1 MDYMESIFY
10 FKALADE
17 TRIRLFN
24 ILLNHEMSVNDL
36 VSLMGMGQSRI
47 SRHLKILTDS
57 GIIQCRRDGIWAFFS
72 VSKTGKEKRFVDAIR
87 FLFDEE
93 PELAEDLKNAE
104 TVVTDR
110 KRKSKQ
116 FFNKIAHKWDDLKQ
130 QIIGDFDLNGAI
142 LKHVERCA
150 YAVDMGCGTG
160 QLLHRLKNLAAV
172 SVGVDSSPQMLE
184 QARKLFSADNGSI
197 ELRLGELEHLPVGD
211 NQADYVII
219 AMVLHHISAPEKA
232 IVEAARILKRKG
244 KLIIADFEKHEDE
257 DMREKYGDRWLGF
270 SRKEIKTYLSDN
282 GFNLNLTE
290 SFDMNQSLKLNIY
303 KAEKNNN

>member
-1 MDYMESIFY
+1 MESINY

-24 ILLNHEMSVNDL
+24 ILLKHEMSVNDL

-72 VSKTGKEKRFVDAIR
+72 VSKAGQEKKFVDAIR

-93 PELAEDLKNAE
+93 PEFSEDLKNAE
-104 TVVTDR
+104 TVIADR

-116 FFNKIAHKWDDLKQ
+116 FFNRIAHKWDDLKQ

-142 LKHVERCA
+142 LKHVKKCA

-160 QLLHRLKNLAAV
+160 SLLHRLKDLATVA
-172 SVGVDSSPQMLE
+172 VGVDSSPQMLE
-184 QARKLFSADNGSI
+184 QARRLFSDANGSV

-211 NQADYVII
+211 SQADFVII
-219 AMVLHHISAPEKA
+219 SMVLHHLPAPEKA
-232 IVEAARILKRKG
+232 IVEAGRILKNKG
-244 KLIIADFEKHEDE
+244 KLIIADFEKHQDE
-257 DMREKYGDRWLGF
+257 DMRDKYGDRWLGF
-270 SRKEIKTYLSDN
+270 SKKEIKTYLTDIR
-282 GFNLNLTE
+282 FALTLSE
-290 SFDMNQSLKLNIY
+290 TFKMNQSLKLNIY
-303 KAEKNNN
+303 KAEKINN

>member
-1 MDYMESIFY
+1 MESIVY

-57 GIIQCRRDGIWAFFS
+57 GIVQCRRDGVWAFFS
-72 VSKTGKEKRFVDAIR
+72 ASKAGKEKKFVDSIR

-104 TVVTDR
+104 AAITDR
-110 KRKSKQ
+110 KKKSKQ
-116 FFNKIAHKWDDLKQ
+116 FFNRIAHKWDDLKQ

-160 QLLHRLKNLAAV
+160 QLLHRLKEVAAV

-211 NQADYVII
+211 NQADHVII
-219 AMVLHHISAPEKA
+219 SMVLHHIPSPEKA
-232 IVEAARILKRKG
+232 IAEAARILKNKG
-244 KLIIADFEKHEDE
+244 RLIIVDFEKHQDE
-257 DMREKYGDRWLGF
+257 DMRKNYGDRWLGF
-270 SRKEIKTYLSDN
+270 SKEEINTYLADL
-282 GFNLNLTE
+282 GFAIILTE
-290 SFDMNQSLKLNIY
+290 SFEMNQSLKLNIY
-303 KAEKNNN
+303 KAEKINN

>member
-1 MDYMESIFY
+1 MDNLIY

-24 ILLNHEMSVNDL
+24 ILINHEISVNEL

-57 GIIQCRRDGIWAFFS
+57 GLVQCRRDGVWAFFTA
-72 VSKTGKEKRFVDAIR
+72 SKAGEEKKFVDAIR

-93 PELAEDLKNAE
+93 PELTEDLKNAE
-104 TVVTDR
+104 KVITDR

-130 QIIGDFDLNGAI
+130 QIIGDFDLNSAI

-160 QLLHRLKNLAAV
+160 QLLHRLKEVAAV
-172 SVGVDSSPQMLE
+172 AVGVDSSPQMLE
-184 QARKLFSADNGSI
+184 QARKLFSSDNGAV

-211 NQADYVII
+211 KQADCVII
-219 AMVLHHISAPEKA
+219 SMALHHIPSPEKA
-232 IVEAARILKRKG
+232 IAEAARILKPKG
-244 KLIIADFEKHEDE
+244 RLIIADFEKHQDE
-257 DMREKYGDRWLGF
+257 EMERKYGDRWLGF
-270 SRKEIKTYLSDN
+270 SIKEIKTYLGDN
-282 GFNLNLTE
+282 GFTLNLTE
-290 SFDMNQSLKLNIY
+290 SFDMNQPLKLKYI
-303 KAEKNNN
+303 

>member
-1 MDYMESIFY
+1 MESINY

-24 ILLNHEMSVNDL
+24 ILLRHEMSVNEL

-87 FLFDEE
+87 FLFNEE

-104 TVVTDR
+104 TVISDR
-110 KRKSKQ
+110 TRKSKQ
-116 FFNKIAHKWDDLKQ
+116 FFNRIAHKWDDLKQ
-130 QIIGDFDLNGAI
+130 QIIGEFDLNGAI
-142 LKHVERCA
+142 LKHVEKCGF
-150 YAVDMGCGTG
+150 AVDMGCGTG
-160 QLLHRLKNLAAV
+160 QLLHRLKELAAV
-172 SVGVDSSPQMLE
+172 AIGVDSSPQMLE
-184 QARKLFSADNGSI
+184 QARRLFSDANGSV

-211 NQADYVII
+211 SQADFVII
-219 AMVLHHISAPEKA
+219 SMVLHHIPSPEKA
-232 IVEAARILKRKG
+232 IAEAARILKSKG
-244 KLIIADFEKHEDE
+244 KLIIADFEKHQDE

-270 SRKEIKTYLSDN
+270 TTEEIKTYLSDS
-282 GFNLNLTE
+282 GFALTLTE
-290 SFDMNQSLKLNIY
+290 SFDMNRTLKLNIY
-303 KAEKNNN
+303 KAEKINN